1 MHLYAW
7 CIALMKLRMNASEA
21 EESISMESQFIR
33 ILAVEFG
40 AKVEQLVQFFRAT
53 SEVVG
58 IICDEEGA
66 DSIAKGTISG
76 RTCSKGS
83 SLS

>member
-1 MHLYAW
+1 
-7 CIALMKLRMNASEA
+7 MNASEA
-21 EESISMESQFIR
+21 EESISMETPFIM
-33 ILAVEFG
+33 ILAVGFG
-40 AKVEQLVQFFRAT
+40 AKVEQLAQFFRAT

-66 DSIAKGTISG
+66 DGIAKGTISG
-76 RTCSKGS
+76 RTCSNAS